1 MYIYVFLYR
10 HVPSKDR
17 SPWLLRHDCVMARG
31 LRFLRGFCAP
41 RQVAEEISRFG
52 AMAPHPQ
59 SVKSVLS
66 CTEPTQ
72 LLEFLKEA

>member
-1 MYIYVFLYR
+1 
-10 HVPSKDR
+10 
-17 SPWLLRHDCVMARG
+17 MARVAW
-31 LRFLRGFCAP
+31 RFRRGFCAP

-52 AMAPHPQ
+52 AMEPHPQ

-72 LLEFLKEA
+72 LLEFLKEAQKEDQISSRFSFFTK